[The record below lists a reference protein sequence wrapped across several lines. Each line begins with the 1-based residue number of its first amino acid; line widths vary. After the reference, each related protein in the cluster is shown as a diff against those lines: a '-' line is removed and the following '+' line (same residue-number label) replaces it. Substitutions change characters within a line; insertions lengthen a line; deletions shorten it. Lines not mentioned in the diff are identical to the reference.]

1 VVSMIEL
8 TNVSQ
13 QKEEPIMEYIHQ
25 WRNLSLNYKDWL
37 TKFFMIDKCVQGMH
51 WGQCYILQGI
61 KLKSFKELATQV
73 HDMELSIAASESS
86 LLSMQEPKRN
96 KPEGRR
102 FRKCALNVEG
112 NRSLVVNYTIIKVPI
127 RVTRKI
133 VNTSYF

>member
-1 VVSMIEL
+1 
-8 TNVSQ
+8 
-13 QKEEPIMEYIHQ
+13 
-25 WRNLSLNYKDWL
+25 
-37 TKFFMIDKCVQGMH
+37 
-51 WGQCYILQGI
+51 
-61 KLKSFKELATQV
+61 
-73 HDMELSIAASESS
+73 MELSIAASESS